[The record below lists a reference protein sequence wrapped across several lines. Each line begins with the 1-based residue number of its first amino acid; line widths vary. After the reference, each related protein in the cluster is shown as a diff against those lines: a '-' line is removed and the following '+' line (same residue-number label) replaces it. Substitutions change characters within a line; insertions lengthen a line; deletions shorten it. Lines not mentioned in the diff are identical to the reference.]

1 MQLTKVTATTRTES
15 GKGPARRARAAGQIP
30 AVSYSKGQP
39 AQHLSVSPLEVVAA
53 LKSERGRNAVVEIEI
68 DGKTKQTA
76 MIREYQYHPVSRE
89 LLHADF
95 IQVDEKEPVEVNI
108 PLRLTGKPKGVV
120 MGGTLRQVFREIP
133 VRCVPGAIPVIVE
146 HDITDLDNEDHL
158 QAQDL
163 KLPEGVEILLPPKR
177 TIASVSVDRK
187 AKAEEEA
194 AAAAAATPAAGKK

>member
-39 AQHLSVSPLEVVAA
+39 AQHLSVSPVEVVAA
-53 LKSERGRNAVVEIEI
+53 LKSDHGRNVVVSIEI
-68 DGKTKQTA
+68 DGKSTQTA

-108 PLRLTGKPKGVV
+108 PLGQAPPIGVPTTITV
-120 MGGTLRQVFREIP
+120 E
-133 VRCVPGAIPVIVE
+133 VRPVPGEKNTDNNKATYTAIF
-146 HDITDLDNEDHL
+146 
-158 QAQDL
+158 
-163 KLPEGVEILLPPKR
+163 
-177 TIASVSVDRK
+177 DR
-187 AKAEEEA
+187 
-194 AAAAAATPAAGKK
+194 